1 MIASLSVLLPANQKA
16 GGIGSRIALILAVLL
31 LGCSAQAAAQPAR
44 LGLTAR
50 DVSRAVSPHAASGRL
65 VSGRLVTAQAYAG
78 WHPAF
83 ADSLRAGADFE
94 EEPQVRPWRVAA
106 IGVGAGTA
114 ALAAMETQRRR
125 WWDERTHFKVVNDW
139 GYVLGSDKFG
149 HFYSSSFLARFYR
162 ASYGWAGLSDGHA
175 EGWGAATAY
184 ASMLYYETL
193 DGFGPHWGFDF
204 TDLLFNTLG
213 VGFQYAQW
221 QWTPLEA
228 FTLKASYWPSG
239 WITRTGEGKNPL
251 DDYPGHTW
259 WVTANPHH
267 LGAGYFPPWL
277 NLAVGY
283 KATDPD
289 EYDFLTV
296 PNVYLGLDWEL
307 AGLPI
312 DHPVWNAVVPWI
324 RYVHLPAPALRLTP
338 RPRLV
343 LAY

>member
-1 MIASLSVLLPANQKA
+1 M
-16 GGIGSRIALILAVLL
+16 AVR
-31 LGCSAQAAAQPAR
+31 S
-44 LGLTAR
+44 
-50 DVSRAVSPHAASGRL
+50 
-65 VSGRLVTAQAYAG
+65 AYAG
-78 WHPAF
+78 WRPAF
-83 ADSLRAGADFE
+83 ADSLADE
-94 EEPQVRPWRVAA
+94 GPEVPPRVRPWRVAA

-125 WWDERTHFKVVNDW
+125 WWDERTEFKVQNDW

-149 HFYSSSFLARFYR
+149 HFFSSSFLTRFYR
-162 ASYGWAGLSDGHA
+162 ASFQWAGLSKAQAGH
-175 EGWGAATAY
+175 WGAGTAY

-193 DGFGPHWGFDF
+193 DGFGPQWGFDF

-221 QWTPLEA
+221 HWTPLEA
-228 FTLKASYWPSG
+228 FALKASYWPSG
-239 WITRTGEGKNPL
+239 WITQTGEGKNPL

-267 LGAGYFPPWL
+267 LGASAFPKWI

-283 KATDPD
+283 KATDPEAED
-289 EYDFLTV
+289 PSRYDFLNT
-296 PNVYLGLDWEL
+296 PNLYVGLDWEI

-312 DHPVWNAVVPWI
+312 DHPVWNAAVPWL
-324 RYVHLPAPALRLTP
+324 RYVHLPAPAIRLTP